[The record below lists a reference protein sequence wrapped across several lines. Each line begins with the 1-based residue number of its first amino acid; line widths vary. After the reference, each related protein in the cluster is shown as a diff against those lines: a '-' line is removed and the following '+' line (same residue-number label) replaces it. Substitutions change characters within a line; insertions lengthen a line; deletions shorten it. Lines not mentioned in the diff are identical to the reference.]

1 MMLHTKGLVFRTVKY
16 GETSVIADIY
26 TESNGLQTF
35 IIGGVRKAKAKFS
48 PSLLQ
53 VMSLVE
59 LVAYFR
65 ESKEMHRIKDIRAAH
80 WYESVSVDVVKSS
93 VGLFMLEIAQKSIIG
108 AESNPA
114 LFAYLWESFTFLD
127 KTTDSLANYPLVY
140 MMGLSGFLGFMPGG
154 EAPGADTIF
163 DLQEGVFTNGNPGHT
178 YYLNETETQ
187 IWWQILQQ
195 DIRQAHELSIDKA
208 IRKQLLNQFV
218 IYYRLHIEHFKEP
231 KAHKILE
238 SIFQ

>member
-1 MMLHTKGLVFRTVKY
+1 
-16 GETSVIADIY
+16 
-26 TESNGLQTF
+26 
-35 IIGGVRKAKAKFS
+35 
-48 PSLLQ
+48 LLQ

-65 ESKEMHRIKDIRAAH
+65 EAKEMHRIKDIRAAH
-80 WYESVSVDVVKSS
+80 WYQSISVDVIKSS

-108 AESNPA
+108 SESNPA
-114 LFAYLWESFTFLD
+114 MFQYLWDSFTHLD
-127 KTTDSLANYPLVY
+127 ETTESLANYPLVY
-140 MMGLSGFLGFMPGG
+140 LMGLSGFLGFMPGG
-154 EAPGADTIF
+154 EAPGPETVF
-163 DLQEGVFTNGNPGHT
+163 DLQEGIFTDGNPGHT
-178 YYLNETETQ
+178 YYLTEKETQ

-195 DIRQAHELSIDKA
+195 DIRLAHELTIDKST
-208 IRKQLLNQFV
+208 RKHLLNQFI